1 MKIEKYMNLAKSLA
15 EVSEFRRQKLG
26 CVVTYKKNVIGTGV
40 NSYKTHPIQKEFN
53 KLRYSEDST
62 PHCLHAEMTALIPLH
77 NMDIDWNRVNLFV
90 YRIKKDSPTKM
101 GLARPCSGCMGFIKS
116 LGIKDI
122 YYSSEDGYVHEV
134 LDIDND

>member
-77 NMDIDWNRVNLFV
+77 NMDIDWNKVNLFV
-90 YRIKKDSPTKM
+90 YRIRSRTWDYK
-101 GLARPCSGCMGFIKS
+101 
-116 LGIKDI
+116 
-122 YYSSEDGYVHEV
+122 
-134 LDIDND
+134 